1 MYYKDEF
8 SKEFNEELEFHEYL
22 SEVDERA
29 KWFRIPSTE
38 MEVLT
43 VQGNNSIC
51 TPIEGEDTEK
61 IGRAHV

>member
-51 TPIEGEDTEK
+51 TPIEG
-61 IGRAHV
+61 